1 MIFIFIYS
9 FIQIFLLQSTFF
21 FRNVDVETCLQQKVG
36 KRKNIIFKT
45 WIGIAQTFVTDTKV
59 NGKVVEKCKYR
70 MIRTNV

>member
-1 MIFIFIYS
+1 MVFIFIYS
-9 FIQIFLLQSTFF
+9 FIQFFLLQSTFF
-21 FRNVDVETCLQQKVG
+21 FRSIDVETCLQEKVG